1 MRFINITGEEIVYF
15 KTDGTKEI
23 FPSIGE
29 LEAERVLYSKEEKDG
44 FVICNY
50 GYKGDEIS
58 VSVDV
63 KNIGKAAG
71 KEVVELYVA
80 APNSLER
87 NKPTHELKAYVKT
100 RTLKPNEKQMVTLT
114 VKATDL
120 ASFNETKSAWIVD
133 EGAYHFLLGAS
144 SRDIR
149 ATLSTDIK
157 ARETKVNNVLAP
169 KEKLELLHR

>member
-1 MRFINITGEEIVYF
+1 MRIGFIFIHIVPMKVAKKMNRLMKNCHGF
-15 KTDGTKEI
+15 MLGW
-23 FPSIGE
+23 
-29 LEAERVLYSKEEKDG
+29 EKLSTLQSS
-44 FVICNY
+44 N
-50 GYKGDEIS
+50 
-58 VSVDV
+58 
-63 KNIGKAAG
+63 
-71 KEVVELYVA
+71 VA
-80 APNSLER
+80 AANSLER